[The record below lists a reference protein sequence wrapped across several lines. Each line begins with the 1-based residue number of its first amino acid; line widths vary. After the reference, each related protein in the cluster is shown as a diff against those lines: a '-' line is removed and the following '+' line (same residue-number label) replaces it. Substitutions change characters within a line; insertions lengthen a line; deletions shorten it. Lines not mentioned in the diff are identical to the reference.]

1 MDWIFVL
8 ITAGIMSVST
18 VNMEKM
24 TEEQCRAVLQTLAA
38 ANPGRVGMMCISPT
52 GEVYNGQR

>member
-24 TEEQCRAVLQTLAA
+24 TEEQCRAV
-38 ANPGRVGMMCISPT
+38 CISPT